1 MKSFFLSLLSS
12 VSIFGFAQGAEKLND
27 EQRVAI
33 ATYVPK
39 QIVNMP
45 EEAKSVLLNKLNQI
59 VTNNGIGGQSGK
71 ERFVL
76 TANVALLTKDIVPT
90 APPMHAYTVEITF
103 FIGDAISGSKFSSLS
118 RKLKGTGETETRAY
132 LAALK
137 NLKTSDEAF
146 PVFIDDAKKKI
157 ISYYNTQCD
166 FIIKEA
172 QGLESRQEYGQAI
185 YLLNSVPTVC
195 STCFD
200 KCQTMLGPIY
210 KKYIDLECKK
220 LLLEANNVWA
230 ASQNLEGAEKV
241 AVILTKIDPSSSC
254 FKDAISLNDKIAKR
268 VLELDNRQWNFMLKV
283 QQNEVELEKAR
294 IKAIRD
300 IGVAYGNNQPDIVY
314 ETVVYGWW

>member
-1 MKSFFLSLLSS
+1 MKKLLLIMISS
-12 VSIFGFAQGAEKLND
+12 ISIYGFSQESSKLKD
-27 EQRVAI
+27 EQRIAI

-59 VTNNGIGGQSGK
+59 ITNNGIGGQSNK
-71 ERFVL
+71 ERFVM
-76 TANVALLTKDIVPT
+76 TANIALLTKDIVPT
-90 APPMHAYTVEITF
+90 APPMHAYTLEVTLY
-103 FIGDAISGSKFSSLS
+103 IGDAVSGMKFSSIS

-132 LAALK
+132 LSALK
-137 NLKTSDEAF
+137 NLKTTDESFHA
-146 PVFIDDAKKKI
+146 FIDDAKKKI
-157 ISYYNTQCD
+157 VSYYSTQCD

-200 KCQTMLGPIY
+200 KCQTLLGPIY

-230 ASQNLEGAEKV
+230 ANQNFEGAEKV
-241 AVILTKIDPSSSC
+241 AAILTRIDPSSVC
-254 FKDAISLNDKIAKR
+254 FNNAIALNDKIAKR
-268 VLELDNRQWNFMLKV
+268 VLELDNRQWNFTLKI
-283 QQNEVELEKAR
+283 QQNEVDLEKAR